1 MRFIKLL
8 ITVIIFA
15 CIIQISYDIRQSYAL
30 TGSGSGSWTGYNC
43 YSMVGDPAW
52 PSYVYWGLNGSS
64 ASCSN
69 SVGNMQISL
78 SNISITDSPY
88 WQQAAEQTIFS
99 GGSAAYW
106 SYYGYSYASAA
117 NTNAANAASYSNSA
131 NTNAANAATFSS
143 SAATNAANA
152 KLSADTASTN
162 AASASTSAANAAS
175 YSNSAN
181 TNAANAATF
190 ASTAATNAANAKASA
205 DTAATNAANASSN
218 ASTAATNAASAKSS
232 ADNANTSASNAL
244 NAVNNANGN
253 TISAVRDA
261 AGTVL
266 DESRQSKIS
275 ATNAYN
281 ESHTANTK
289 LDTLQT
295 TVTNIQNSIGAD
307 TTPPVPRLRTV
318 SGAAATSGGSI
329 QAVLDISDNVSV
341 TFTYSLDGV
350 SYGPVPISKI
360 INLSVVSPGSN
371 VIPVWVKDLAGNVGT
386 TSITIRKL

>member
-1 MRFIKLL
+1 VRFIKLL

-152 KLSADTASTN
+152 KLSADT
-162 AASASTSAANAAS
+162 
-175 YSNSAN
+175 
-181 TNAANAATF
+181 
-190 ASTAATNAANAKASA
+190 
-205 DTAATNAANASSN
+205 
-218 ASTAATNAASAKSS
+218 
-232 ADNANTSASNAL
+232 ANTSASNAL

>member
-152 KLSADTASTN
+152 KLSADT
-162 AASASTSAANAAS
+162 
-175 YSNSAN
+175 
-181 TNAANAATF
+181 
-190 ASTAATNAANAKASA
+190 
-205 DTAATNAANASSN
+205 
-218 ASTAATNAASAKSS
+218 
-232 ADNANTSASNAL
+232 ANTSASNAL

>member
-1 MRFIKLL
+1 VRFIKLL

-152 KLSADTASTN
+152 KLSADTA
-162 AASASTSAANAAS
+162 
-175 YSNSAN
+175 
-181 TNAANAATF
+181 
-190 ASTAATNAANAKASA
+190 
-205 DTAATNAANASSN
+205 
-218 ASTAATNAASAKSS
+218 
-232 ADNANTSASNAL
+232 NTSASNAL

-275 ATNAYN
+275 ATSAYN

-307 TTPPVPRLRTV
+307 TTPPVPKLRTV

-360 INLSVVSPGSN
+360 ITLSVVNPGSN
-371 VIPVWVKDLAGNVGT
+371 VIPVWVKDQAGNVGT

>member
-64 ASCSN
+64 ASCSS

-88 WQQAAEQTIFS
+88 WQQAAEQTTFS

-117 NTNAANAASYSNSA
+117 NTNAANAKASADTASTNAASASTSAANAASYSNSA

-152 KLSADTASTN
+152 KLSADT
-162 AASASTSAANAAS
+162 
-175 YSNSAN
+175 
-181 TNAANAATF
+181 
-190 ASTAATNAANAKASA
+190 
-205 DTAATNAANASSN
+205 
-218 ASTAATNAASAKSS
+218 
-232 ADNANTSASNAL
+232 ANTSASNAL

-275 ATNAYN
+275 ATSAYN

>member
-1 MRFIKLL
+1 VRFIKLL

-64 ASCSN
+64 ASCSS

-88 WQQAAEQTIFS
+88 WQQAAEQTTFS

-117 NTNAANAASYSNSA
+117 NTNAANAKA
-131 NTNAANAATFSS
+131 
-143 SAATNAANA
+143 
-152 KLSADTASTN
+152 SADTASTN

-307 TTPPVPRLRTV
+307 TTPPVPKLRTV